1 MGSLERDGFTLN
13 RGAQLLP
20 SAYTAAVT
28 LARDLGLGPSLQPFV
43 PRLAVMRG
51 GRRYEL
57 RGAGPGMAL
66 DGLRTGLLS
75 PRSKLLMRRLA
86 ADALRMRK
94 AMTYEGHDARAG
106 WDTES
111 IAEYCARRLN
121 DEIRDYVIDPVMRGL
136 CLIDSREM
144 SVVDFFFTALN
155 MLGTPMLR
163 YPAGYDFLPRA
174 LAARVRDV
182 RTGVEVESVTRTE
195 DGVEVV
201 FAGSGAGRT
210 PADGGARG
218 TTADGGARGTPAGG
232 GARGTL
238 TASGALLALPGPAAA
253 RVYPCLDGRRREIL
267 TRETTTSVAYGVHY
281 ALPRRPPEDLVA
293 ITVPGRELEGLA
305 TITFE
310 HTSMPGCVPPG
321 KGLISGYF
329 TDDWCRPRES
339 AGDDQVIAEA
349 TALVDRVLPG
359 AAAAAEFAVLDRWAP
374 SIPVSRTGIHRL
386 SAELHRLSDPHD
398 RVQLAGDFASIA
410 TVNACVVSGETAA
423 RRLAASLRR
432 DSGRAD
438 RPVSLVDT

>member
-1 MGSLERDGFTLN
+1 MLERAGAVGGKMGSLERDGFTLN

-20 SAYTAAVT
+20 TAYTAAVT

-57 RGAGPGMAL
+57 RGAGLGMAL
-66 DGLRTGLLS
+66 DGLRTGLIG

-86 ADALRMRK
+86 ADTLRMRK
-94 AMTYEGHDARAG
+94 AMTYEGHDARAE

-163 YPAGYDFLPRA
+163 YPAGYDFLPKA
-174 LAARVRDV
+174 LAGRLPDV
-182 RTGVEVESVTRTE
+182 RLGVEVESVTRT
-195 DGVEVV
+195 DAGVEVV
-201 FAGSGAGRT
+201 VRQDRPG
-210 PADGGARG
+210 
-218 TTADGGARGTPAGG
+218 GTPE
-232 GARGTL
+232 TL
-238 TASGALLALPGPAAA
+238 TAGGAVLALPGPAIAA
-253 RVYPCLDGRRREIL
+253 VYPGLDARRREIL
-267 TRETTTSVAYGVHY
+267 TRDTTTSIAFGVHY

-310 HTSMPGCVPPG
+310 HTSMPTCVPPG

-339 AGDDQVIAEA
+339 SSDDLVIAEA
-349 TALVDRVLPG
+349 TALVDRVFPG
-359 AAAAAEFAVLDRWAP
+359 VAGGAEFAVLDRWAP

-386 SAELHRLSDPHD
+386 GAELHRLSDPHD

-410 TVNACVVSGETAA
+410 TVNACVVSGEAAA
-423 RRLAASLRR
+423 RRLTYRWAGVPDALTHLYR
-432 DSGRAD
+432 
-438 RPVSLVDT
+438 